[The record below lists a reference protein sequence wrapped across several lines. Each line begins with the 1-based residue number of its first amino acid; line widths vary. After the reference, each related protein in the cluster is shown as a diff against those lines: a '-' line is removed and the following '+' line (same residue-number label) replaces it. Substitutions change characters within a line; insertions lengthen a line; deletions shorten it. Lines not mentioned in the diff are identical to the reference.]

1 MEKSSWISSL
11 DKFVAESS
19 AFQILYSQEFNEQSI
34 DFGTMAKIQN
44 FFSQEVCSPKS
55 SVSSILHYQQ
65 QFL

>member
-34 DFGTMAKIQN
+34 VFGTTAKVQN
-44 FFSQEVCSPKS
+44 FFSQEVYSLKS
-55 SVSSILHYQQ
+55 SVSLI
-65 QFL
+65 